1 MKAGFFGTA
10 LVDII
15 LQDPGNKLEH
25 ESLYTSRYHQVFP
38 GGKALN
44 QAVCAARF
52 GIRSSLLARTGS
64 DESGNLIQVELE
76 KNSVSTEF
84 LQRDQALPTGFV
96 VLAPEKQDYKSLVVS
111 YSASLKLSEYDLHYV
126 LPDFLKADFI
136 VGGLELGLSLIKK
149 ILNEAKKKGRTIIID
164 PYPPE
169 KADTEILSLADI
181 ITPNRDEGAVISGR
195 DIKSIFAAKMA
206 VDEMLKMGIKNV
218 CLKLGPDGVV
228 IGNSSGILHLPPI
241 KVQPVDT
248 TGGGDV
254 FAGVLTSLL
263 AGGHDLKTSCE
274 IANYASALSVT
285 RFGAFSS
292 IPSPRELTEFMIH
305 RGADERLIRI
315 MEDLVARLEK

>member
-1 MKAGFFGTA
+1 MTAGFFGTA
-10 LVDII
+10 LIDII
-15 LQDPGNKLEH
+15 LQDPAEKLEH
-25 ESLYTSRYHQVFP
+25 ESVYAARYHQIFP

-52 GIRSSLLARTGS
+52 GVRSFLLAKTGN
-64 DESGNLIQVELE
+64 DEHGNLIQVELE
-76 KNSVSTEF
+76 KNNVNTEF
-84 LQRDQALPTGFV
+84 MQKDQALATGFV
-96 VLAPEKQDYKSLVVS
+96 VLAPDKQDYKSLVVS
-111 YSASLKLSEYDLHYV
+111 YSASLKLSHFELQHT
-126 LPDFLKADFI
+126 LPDFLNANFI
-136 VGGLELGLSLIKK
+136 VGGLELSLSLIRK
-149 ILNEAKKKGRTIIID
+149 ILVEAKKRKRTIIID

-169 KADTEILSLADI
+169 KADTEILTMADI

-206 VDEMLKMGIKNV
+206 VTEMLKMNIKNV

-228 IGNSSGILHLPPI
+228 IGNSSGILHLPPVR
-241 KVQPVDT
+241 VQPVDT

-263 AGGHDLKTSCE
+263 VYGYDLKTACE

-285 RFGAFSS
+285 RYGAFAS
-292 IPSPRELTEFMIH
+292 IPAPREVMEFMLH
-305 RGADERLIRI
+305 RGAEDKLIRI